1 MDTKAVHCLSCT
13 CGGDLLLRHD
23 DVRDI
28 LHSLA
33 QRGLLQ
39 PSLEK
44 AGLLSERGV
53 FVNLR
58 RPADVLVE
66 RLGPAARGRRD
77 ADDGGRVQRVALDVK
92 VIHALGA
99 NHFEMTLQ
107 SSQSALAAYRD
118 EQMGHL
124 DTFAQCSARGSR
136 YEPMVFSAQGGC
148 HSDAE
153 GILHQI
159 AQAVADDEGISKSV
173 LKAEMM
179 EQLAIS
185 LARSAARAIVRRT
198 RPAADHPLRKNR
210 RVVAGTGCILET

>member
-1 MDTKAVHCLSCT
+1 M
-13 CGGDLLLRHD
+13 LLRHD

-28 LHSLA
+28 LHSFA

-44 AGLLSERGV
+44 AGLLSEPGV

-92 VIHALGA
+92 VINALGA
-99 NHFEMTLQ
+99 DHFDRTLQ

-118 EQMGHL
+118 GQMGHL
-124 DTFAQCSARGSR
+124 DTFAQCAARGIR

-148 HSDAE
+148 ETHAE
-153 GILHQI
+153 GILHQV
-159 AQAVADDEGISKSV
+159 AQAVADAEGISKSAV
-173 LKAEMM
+173 KADMM
-179 EQLAIS
+179 EQLARS
-185 LARSAARAIVRRT
+185 LARSVARAIVRRR
-198 RPAADHPLRKNR
+198 RPTADYPLRNIR
-210 RVVAGTGCILET
+210 RIVAGTGGVLET